1 MRFTAELESTGGNT
15 TGFAVPDEVVASL
28 AGGRRPKVTVALNGQ
43 TWRSSIASMG
53 GRFMLG
59 VSAANREAAGVA
71 AGRTYDVDVELD
83 TAPRAVEVPAD
94 LAAALAGDPT
104 ARAAWDALSFSH
116 QRQHAEAITAAKKPE
131 TRQRRVAATLAR
143 LHGA

>member
-15 TGFAVPDEVVASL
+15 TGFAVPDGVVESL
-28 AGGRRPKVTVALNGQ
+28 GGGRRPRVTVALNGQ
-43 TWRSSIASMG
+43 SWRSSIASMG

-83 TAPRAVEVPAD
+83 TAPRAVEVPVD

-104 ARAAWDALSFSH
+104 ARVAWDALSFSH
-116 QRQHAEAITAAKKPE
+116 QRQHAEAITAAKKRE
-131 TRQRRVAATLAR
+131 TRERRVAATLAR
-143 LHGA
+143 LRGH